1 MLLLLRV
8 EPAGMVVRP
17 VEGSVG
23 VAVRLVEGCLE
34 LGNLV
39 VIRQSGLAA
48 GHLLLWCGQFLG
60 ISQQVIESCNIGQA
74 EPRSYLP
81 LIYKI
86 AKEQNM
92 IRKLKS
98 IIKRKQNEREIM
110 T

>member
-39 VIRQSGLAA
+39 VIRQSGPAV
-48 GHLLLWCGQFLG
+48 GHLLLWCGRSPKSDGQLIAVCPHLQIFQ
-60 ISQQVIESCNIGQA
+60 ISAS
-74 EPRSYLP
+74 S
-81 LIYKI
+81 
-86 AKEQNM
+86 
-92 IRKLKS
+92 
-98 IIKRKQNEREIM
+98 
-110 T
+110 